1 MRAIDRRRFVA
12 TGAAALLW
20 PGKARGQE
28 ATEDDYFAG
37 MGEDHGVAYRRTN
50 MDAIEPEFRRQ
61 VVRFRHGEA
70 AGTVVVDIQNHFLYL
85 TFENNIA
92 LRYGC
97 GVGREGFQWFGRA
110 QIMRKAVWP
119 DWTPPPEMRARQPH
133 LPTRMKGGWGNPL
146 GPRAMYLYRDGR
158 DLLYRI
164 HGTVEPWTI
173 GSDVSSGCIRL
184 LNEDVI
190 DLFTR
195 APVGTR
201 VHVIEFVE

>member
-1 MRAIDRRRFVA
+1 MMDRRTFVA
-12 TGAAALLW
+12 AGAATLL
-20 PGKARGQE
+20 GRGAGRAE
-28 ATEDDYFAG
+28 EVSEDEYFG
-37 MGEDHGVAYRRTN
+37 PDVEDHGVIYRSTR
-50 MDAIEPEFRRQ
+50 MEAIDPVFRRQ
-61 VVRFRHGEA
+61 IVRYAHNEMP
-70 AGTVVVDIQNHFLYL
+70 GTVVVDVSNHFLYL
-85 TFENNIA
+85 TYENNVA
-92 LRYGC
+92 LRYGV

-119 DWTPPPEMRARQPH
+119 DWVPPPEMRQRQPG
-133 LPTRMKGGWGNPL
+133 LPTKVKGGWGNPL

-173 GSDVSSGCIRL
+173 GANVSSGCIRM

-201 VHVIEFVE
+201 VSVLELLG